1 MLLSYYY
8 SDDFIKSY
16 HLFNKSFPIKPVYI
30 YILIYSQYFK
40 YNNNKF
46 PLYNYIVAINNLLNN
61 VQQNI
66 NNYKNTIQI
75 YENKQNDFTLAIN
88 NQNNMNQELQ
98 LENEKLNEIIKIL
111 EQKNSELENEL
122 SKMINPEEYNNYI
135 IDMESKMK
143 VLKELSNENG
153 KLRAEVASR
162 SKGQSNIENYQNEI
176 NQLKNNQEQ
185 LIEKIR
191 NYENEIDNL
200 KSELSAK
207 SSQFNRLNQ
216 QSSVSINDV
225 LLLLLL

>member
-1 MLLSYYY
+1 M
-8 SDDFIKSY
+8 
-16 HLFNKSFPIKPVYI
+16 
-30 YILIYSQYFK
+30 
-40 YNNNKF
+40 
-46 PLYNYIVAINNLLNN
+46 
-61 VQQNI
+61 

-122 SKMINPEEYNNYI
+122 SKMINPEEYNSYI